1 MSEPE
6 QPQSEPIDPKDLI
19 EVRLEKSPQFRV
31 IHCDGASG
39 RPTPNRLLGM
49 PLYAEFVNP
58 PGRILLDRGEH
69 GNLTERPVKTKR
81 EIIRQF
87 EATVL
92 LSANDAQT
100 LGRWILRPVKR
111 MREKG

>member
-6 QPQSEPIDPKDLI
+6 TLQSEPIDPKDLI
-19 EVRLEKSPQFRV
+19 EIGLEKSPHFCV
-31 IHCDGASG
+31 IHCGGVFG
-39 RPTPNRLLGM
+39 RPTRNRLLGM
-49 PLYAEFVNP
+49 SLYAEFVNP
-58 PGRILLDRGEH
+58 PDRILLDPNEQ
-69 GNLTERPVKTKR
+69 GNLTERPIYTKR
-81 EIIRQF
+81 EIIRQV

-92 LSANDAQT
+92 LTANDGQT